1 MARAVKPQK
10 EQGAQYGAG
19 NSLVDSDRLNLLQGF
34 VKTHFNATDVA
45 RLKWIRDYEMVEGNG
60 KQWLRG
66 DRQKVENTGRPA
78 LEFNQIL
85 PQVELVT
92 GMQRGINLDFG
103 ALPRGLEDRRLG
115 EIATATLKAA
125 SDFGRIQRVTDKVF
139 DDGTIC
145 GLGVWEV
152 LHSLDDSDDMVW
164 GDIVVSR
171 INPLAFLF
179 DPWATEPDMQDGAFM
194 GKATWMNIDDFKARY
209 PGREHLA
216 KPGEWLS
223 RTRSYLSSSQQLGTG
238 PNLIRELYDTETGRI
253 RILTLWHKVQST
265 IQLIVDTETGQVT
278 EVESKTKGE
287 DVLAQ
292 YAEMKGRERTAH
304 LGVISQE
311 QTSVI
316 ADQETGEPLMDDSTS
331 TPLQF
336 AGSEAAEE
344 HLEQLSKNM
353 GMDVYER
360 LHVVTRK
367 ARVPEWTEMVWWEI
381 LDSGKTPHNDRLY
394 PYVPYVSRQYSDDPE
409 SIMGVVRNLHDP
421 QDEYNKRYSNIL
433 AHLNSSAHSGWLNR
447 RTGGANRAQLELMG
461 SKPGI
466 VVEFASMAPTQ
477 IKPVELSSGHFA
489 MLQHGERSILR
500 ISGVNAELVGQTTQ
514 TTVSGRAIRARQEGG
529 ATILKPRFR
538 NFEEAQLDLARMLL
552 SRIQQYYPVE
562 KIRRIIGVTE
572 LSTPLGP
579 TGGPIF
585 SDPQTGQPIPDEAV
599 VGMLSTMKNTQFDLA
614 LSLAPGTATERQ
626 AQFEEAIQLAG
637 LITSSGRPLQ
647 ANTMKAMIDLAEMPT
662 RLAEGLKRDSE
673 QEVNPAMV
681 QPGGQNDQVQRMI
694 ENVRGGRAGGS
705 EGVIGSPGGG

>member
-19 NSLVDSDRLNLLQGF
+19 NSLVDSDRLNLLQGYI
-34 VKTHFNATDVA
+34 KTHFNATDIA

-115 EIATATLKAA
+115 EVATACLKAA
-125 SDFGRIQRVTDKVF
+125 TDFGRIQRVTDKVF

-152 LHSLDDSDDMVW
+152 LYSIDDPEDMVW

-179 DPWATEPDMQDGAFM
+179 DPWATDPDMQDGAFM

-209 PGREHLA
+209 PGYEHLA

-223 RTRSYLSSSQQLGTG
+223 RTRSYLTSSQQLGTG

-253 RILTLWHKVQST
+253 RVLSMWHKVQST

-278 EVESKTKGE
+278 EVESKVKGE
-287 DVLAQ
+287 DALRQ
-292 YAEMKGRERTAH
+292 LSESIGRERTAH
-304 LGVISQE
+304 LGVISQD
-311 QTSVI
+311 QTSMI
-316 ADQETGEPLMDDSTS
+316 ADQMTGQPMMDDSTGA
-331 TPLQF
+331 PLQF

-344 HLEQLSKNM
+344 HLEALSKHA
-353 GMDVYER
+353 GMDIYER
-360 LHVVTRK
+360 MQVVTRK

-381 LDSGKTPHNDRLY
+381 LDSGKTPNNDRLY
-394 PYVPYVSRQYSDDPE
+394 PFVPYISRQYSDDPE
-409 SIMGVVRNLHDP
+409 SIMGIVRNLHDP

-447 RTGGANRAQLELMG
+447 RTGGANKTQLELMG

-477 IKPVELSSGHFA
+477 IKPVEMSSGHFA

-562 KIRRIIGVTE
+562 KIRRIVGVTE

-579 TGGPIF
+579 TGQPIF
-585 SDPQTGQPIPDEAV
+585 SDPQTGEPIPDEAV
-599 VGMLSTMKNTQFDLA
+599 VSILSTLKNTQFDLV
-614 LSLAPGTATERQ
+614 LSLAPATATERQ
-626 AQFEEAIQLAG
+626 AQFEEAVQLAG

-647 ANTMKAMIDLAEMPT
+647 ANTMKAMVDLAEMPT

-681 QPGGQNDQVQRMI
+681 QPGGQNDQIQKMI
-694 ENVRGGRAGGS
+694 ANSKSSNASSDAIANGM
-705 EGVIGSPGGG
+705 PQ